1 MCLLVGGNLLVWR
14 LRSTMAHSI
23 KEGQYI
29 QSTVHSQYLIRIIY
43 VYMWVSHKYYM
54 QHIIL
59 VMQVCCILYTAPNVG
74 GIIRSKIQQAGS
86 IIRKDSGPKSHPESF
101 RRVLQILFWLLACSI
116 TFSCTCLLKHVL
128 ANPKAFNIHIHWRLF
143 NTS

>member
-1 MCLLVGGNLLVWR
+1 MSAGWWEFACLEAPIHDGPFNQGRTIRTV
-14 LRSTMAHSI
+14 
-23 KEGQYI
+23 
-29 QSTVHSQYLIRIIY
+29 TVHSQYLIRIIY